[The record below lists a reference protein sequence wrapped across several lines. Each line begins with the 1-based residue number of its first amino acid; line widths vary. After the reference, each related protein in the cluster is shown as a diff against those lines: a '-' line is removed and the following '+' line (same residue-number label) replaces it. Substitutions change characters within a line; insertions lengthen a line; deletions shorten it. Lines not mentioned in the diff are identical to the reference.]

1 MLTQI
6 SKLETDSAENLN
18 RGNAEAADEQLR
30 QIKKWRR
37 EELQFFK
44 RKRNEIQYM
53 FYLKPQDSLDEAKAY
68 LGTNAVKKAKESLL
82 EGTLL
87 LANRQK
93 LILLADES
101 QCGWEMFEE
110 NS

>member
-1 MLTQI
+1 MQDFIGNSLAENNRVLLTQI

-37 EELQFFK
+37 EELQSFK

-53 FYLKPQDSLDEAKAY
+53 FLLKTAGFLRRSEGIPRNECSE
-68 LGTNAVKKAKESLL
+68 ES
-82 EGTLL
+82 
-87 LANRQK
+87 
-93 LILLADES
+93 
-101 QCGWEMFEE
+101 
-110 NS
+110 